1 MAAISAV
8 RKVAS
13 ALLVFA
19 CITIGSKD
27 AMSQNYP
34 NRPIRLI
41 VPFAA
46 GGPTDVVARIIAQ
59 KLPGTLGQQVVVD
72 NRPGATT
79 IIGTELGAKAA
90 PDGYTLVM
98 IAASHSI
105 IPNLRPKLP
114 YDLLKDFTPVTLAT
128 AGPFLMVIH
137 PSIRADSVA
146 GFVALAKAKPGEFT
160 SGSSGTGSTAH
171 MALELLNYLAGT
183 RILHV
188 PYKGAPQGLAD
199 LLGGQ
204 ISMYFGGVAGLLPH
218 VKSGKLKGL
227 AVSTHSR
234 SKVAPNIPTMAEAGV
249 PGYEVSGWY
258 GIVAPAGTPKAIIA
272 RLNAE
277 IVAQLRTQDVQ
288 DKLAANGAEAVAST
302 PEEFR
307 SYIAR
312 EIAKWGKVIKA
323 AGMKVD

>member
-1 MAAISAV
+1 MTTMSAF

-13 ALLVFA
+13 ALLIFA
-19 CITIGSKD
+19 CIMIGSKD

-59 KLPGTLGQQVVVD
+59 KLAETVGQQVVVD

-90 PDGYTLVM
+90 PDGYTLLM

-105 IPNLRPKLP
+105 IPSLRPKLP
-114 YDLLKDFTPVTLAT
+114 YDVLKDFTPVTLAT
-128 AGPFLMVIH
+128 AAPFLMVIH

-160 SGSSGTGSTAH
+160 CGSSGIGSTAH

-183 RILHV
+183 RIRHV

-204 ISMYFGGVAGLLPH
+204 ISMYFGGVVGLLPH
-218 VKSGKLKGL
+218 VNSGKLKGL
-227 AVSTHSR
+227 AVSTRGR
-234 SKVAPNIPTMAEAGV
+234 SKAVPNIPTMAEAGV

-258 GIVAPAGTPKAIIA
+258 GIVAPAGTPRAIIV

-277 IVAQLRTQDVQ
+277 IIAQLRTQDVQ
-288 DKLAANGAEAVAST
+288 DKLAANAAEAVAST

-307 SYIAR
+307 SYLAR
-312 EIAKWGKVIKA
+312 EIAQWGKVIKA
-323 AGMKVD
+323 AGIKVD